1 MDNMSFEQSFVRL
14 EEILEKLNT
23 DSIAL
28 EESLKLYEEANKL
41 LELCN
46 KRLNEAEAKI
56 EVIVKS
62 RSGEVEL
69 DSAGRPCTQSFAST
83 AASSGTAS

>member
-69 DSAGRPCTQSFAST
+69 DSAGSPCTKSFAST
-83 AASSGTAS
+83 AASSGTSS